1 MVRKKV
7 LVLDLDETL
16 IHSHHDGVLR
26 PSVKPGTPPDFIL
39 KVTIDKH
46 PVRFFVHKRPHVDF
60 FLSVVS
66 PDLHCDDVE
75 QLYYSSGRSVV
86 RAGGLH
92 GQHGD
97 LRAGR
102 GGQVGL
108 QPGDVEQEVLQA
120 ALHPRLRIVHQGSL
134 RHLCGLVQHLHLGQF
149 SWSL

>member
-26 PSVKPGTPPDFIL
+26 PSVKPGTPPDFVL

-66 PDLHCDDVE
+66 KYFIDYHFSFS
-75 QLYYSSGRSVV
+75 YYVTKTQFWKLDKSS
-86 RAGGLH
+86 
-92 GQHGD
+92 
-97 LRAGR
+97 
-102 GGQVGL
+102 
-108 QPGDVEQEVLQA
+108 P
-120 ALHPRLRIVHQGSL
+120 
-134 RHLCGLVQHLHLGQF
+134 
-149 SWSL
+149 